1 MEEWNALRDQP
12 RYSSQV
18 GSGSSGSKR
27 SHESDACGSNSVGS
41 SARPMGREAAKK
53 KGKKKNKE
61 TLEVVEKEWTEFKQ
75 LREKELEQ
83 MEKMTLMRQEA
94 NKVEKMKLYL
104 QLSSDDHPDDLKKK
118 MLEKLAQEL
127 FDD

>member
-18 GSGSSGSKR
+18 GSGSSGSNR

-53 KGKKKNKE
+53 KGKKKSKE
-61 TLEVVEKEWTEFKQ
+61 TSELVEKEWSEFKQ
-75 LREKELEQ
+75 LREKKLEQ
-83 MEKMTLMRQEA
+83 MEKMTLMQQEA
-94 NKVEKMKLYL
+94 NQVDKMKLYL
-104 QLSSDDHPDDLKKK
+104 QLSSDDHPDDRKKK